1 MLLNKARGL
10 LRFVQTFLDLVHAV
24 GQRIIRQ
31 QVQARQQAVERR
43 HALFAC
49 SYCTRFCWL
58 SLSWALSAR
67 SSSPRRLLS
76 LRILFF
82 RIVLESHR
90 QMAADKAAEGLV
102 QALGFL
108 HIERQGRKTL

>member
-1 MLLNKARGL
+1 MGA
-10 LRFVQTFLDLVHAV
+10 
-24 GQRIIRQ
+24 QRTLQ
-31 QVQARQQAVERR
+31 LAAAAVE
-43 HALFAC
+43 FAD
-49 SYCTRFCWL
+49 
-58 SLSWALSAR
+58 
-67 SSSPRRLLS
+67 
-76 LRILFF
+76 LFF